1 MNSWLLK
8 NLSMN
13 DRLDVEFHIAVAS
26 QVLLCPRSH
35 MSMRVGR
42 KAKSTNPII
51 LWEWRFRFPPE
62 RSRFKEICP
71 AKTWKMEN
79 FPEPRKTIKFL
90 VSYLH
95 VNDGF

>member
-13 DRLDVEFHIAVAS
+13 DTLDVEFHIAVAS

-51 LWEWRFRFPPE
+51 L
-62 RSRFKEICP
+62 
-71 AKTWKMEN
+71 
-79 FPEPRKTIKFL
+79 
-90 VSYLH
+90 
-95 VNDGF
+95 